1 MNRHLNILA
10 KGKPELTSLYDHLD
24 HVRVAAIAFA
34 KHLSFDEHLAAL
46 GGILHDIGKAHP
58 IFQERLAG
66 HEADLPFRHELAS
79 LAFLPLFPR
88 DEWNP
93 LIEMIVAHHK
103 SVQND
108 VRKKGILDLLEE
120 YDDEILDYHLGDSWD
135 SWSSSAQDILEAF
148 GVSPLRRISFEEA
161 RNALT
166 YVEEFC
172 ERKVGESGYSE
183 WRGLLVG
190 ADHFASGMLEDTYT
204 YVDRL
209 FAVPDLSFFDRPH
222 KDFPLSLKPADSNK
236 PHTVVVASTG
246 SGKTDY
252 LFRRCKGR
260 VFYILP
266 FQASINAMYFRLVD
280 NLADKND
287 NLDLRL
293 LHGASSIVVEEAK
306 GKKLGK
312 SPDVTV
318 QSLFGASVK
327 VLTPFQ
333 IASIILGKKGYE
345 SVLLD
350 LKGCDVILDEVHTY
364 SGAAQGLVL
373 KIIEVLV
380 HLGCRLHI
388 GTATMPTALLG
399 EVSILLGGDA
409 NTYKQLL
416 DINELN
422 EYDRHRV
429 IKGKDFES
437 TFEQIAL
444 AIKNEEKVLLIA
456 NTVAEACARYELMK
470 QWINEHHPEVPI
482 MLLHSRF
489 RRGDR
494 FKLEKL
500 LIGKDENGNP
510 TRTFNTA
517 RGACIVVSTQVV
529 EVSID
534 ISFDLMVTDCAPLD
548 ALIQRFGRI
557 NRRRT
562 AQSIGTTRPVIVLA
576 PPYIRLPDGN
586 LDEKATIKAARPYDY
601 EILKK
606 SYEVLPEG
614 PIHERDLQ
622 DYLDIVY
629 PVVVPLDVSSATI
642 FRNGKWDIEQLLNRK
657 GSLVDLLSIDSVTC
671 IIDSDIEAYRQGN
684 RKDRMMLEIT
694 VRYFYVQ
701 DCTQFEWGSQ
711 PFVISEEAY
720 SSVTGLDVKKIKTF
734 QTTPKFI

>member
-1 MNRHLNILA
+1 MNRHQNILA
-10 KGKPELTSLYDHLD
+10 KGEPELISLYDHLD
-24 HVRVAAIAFA
+24 HVRVAAVAFA
-34 KHLSFDEHLAAL
+34 KHLNLDQSLAAL

-58 IFQERLAG
+58 TFQDRLRGA
-66 HEADLPFRHELAS
+66 EADLPFRHELAS
-79 LAFLPLFPR
+79 LAFLPLFEKNLW
-88 DEWNP
+88 DP

-103 SVQND
+103 SVKSD
-108 VRKKGILDLLEE
+108 VRSKGLLDLLED
-120 YDDEILDYHLGDSWD
+120 YDVEIIEHHLGGAWD
-135 SWSSSAQDILEAF
+135 VWSKVAIDILEAF
-148 GVSPLRRISFEEA
+148 GVVVKREITYREA
-161 RNALT
+161 LEALD
-166 YVEEFC
+166 YVENLC
-172 ERKVGESGYSE
+172 ERKILEPGYNQ

-190 ADHFASGMLEDTYT
+190 ADHFASGMLEDTYS

-209 FAVPDLSFFDRPH
+209 FAIPDLSFFERPH
-222 KDFPLSLKPADSNK
+222 KDFPLSLKPADSIK

-266 FQASINAMYFRLVD
+266 FQASINAMYFRLVED
-280 NLADKND
+280 LADKND

-306 GKKLGK
+306 GKKRGK
-312 SPDVTV
+312 SPDVTI

-380 HLGCRLHI
+380 HLGCSLHI

-399 EVSILLGGDA
+399 EISILLGGDA

-422 EYDRHRV
+422 NYDRHRV

-437 TFEQIAL
+437 TVEQIGVS
-444 AIKNEEKVLLIA
+444 IRNQEKVLLIA
-456 NTVAEACARYELMK
+456 NTVAEACERYERMK
-470 QWINEHHPEVPI
+470 QWIDQYYPTVPI

-494 FKLEKL
+494 FTLEKL
-500 LIGKDENGNP
+500 LIGKDGNGNP
-510 TRTFNTA
+510 TGTFNTA
-517 RGACIVVSTQVV
+517 SGACVVVSTQVV

-557 NRRRT
+557 NRKRT
-562 AQSIGTTRPVIVLA
+562 DQSIGTTRPIIVLA
-576 PPYIRLPDGN
+576 PPEVRLPDGK
-586 LDEKATIKAARPYDY
+586 LDEKANIKAARPYDY
-601 EILKK
+601 AILNK

-614 PIHERDLQ
+614 PLHERDLQ
-622 DYLDIVY
+622 GYLDIVY

-720 SSVTGLDVKKIKTF
+720 NSVTGLDVKKIKTF